1 MRKTILTVS
10 HGFPFMKSRQ
20 EVVNV
25 EELELSPLEVA
36 IEAITQRAT
45 SLDNLVKTKPVNIKL
60 LQLQLQVFGALF
72 ISFRSIIWFLIISF

>member
-72 ISFRSIIWFLIISF
+72 ISFRSII